1 MYSFFGLTVSKPAGS
16 VEESKKDDIEMIK
29 T

>member
-16 VEESKKDDIEMIK
+16 VEESKKEDIEMIK